1 MKPILLMIALLT
13 STSASA
19 EGIWQHAVA
28 PMGQHEGS
36 YEDPLAGLQIYY
48 GCSGIGSTIT
58 FQADGLNV
66 APGDSK
72 ILVGGQEISSLNTEY
87 HSRSDMTRITV
98 HAESTWGAP
107 IKNEMNSLINA
118 LAHGTE
124 AVWITPNAKR
134 FEIDLTNSAGILN
147 CRL

>member
-1 MKPILLMIALLT
+1 MKPILLMITLLS

-19 EGIWQHAVA
+19 DGIWQHAVA
-28 PMGQHEGS
+28 PMGQYEGS
-36 YEDPLAGLQIYY
+36 YEDSWAGLQIYY
-48 GCSGIGSTIT
+48 GCTGISSTIT
-58 FQADGLNV
+58 FQVEGLNV
-66 APGDSK
+66 AAGDSK
-72 ILVGGQEISSLNTEY
+72 ILVGGQEVSSLNTEY

-98 HAESTWGAP
+98 RAEQDRGAP
-107 IKNEMNSLINA
+107 IKNEINSLVDA
-118 LAHGTE
+118 LGHGAE